1 MTTETLDR
9 RTIGEEVADR
19 LRRRILCGELR
30 PGEALPEA
38 AIAERYATSRP
49 SVRDALRRLAHE
61 GLVQHETHRGARV
74 TSLDADEL
82 RDISEDRLVVEPGA
96 ALRATFGDEQLRA
109 LQACVSRLEKAAE
122 AGNWE
127 AYVDADIEFHS
138 ALVSFGAGR
147 RLAEFH
153 ARTLRLLRLHLT
165 SADIDDETV
174 GPERPHVGEHRRIV
188 ELLAE
193 GDREAAIRLLTR
205 HLEDA
210 RNVLG

>member
-9 RTIGEEVADR
+9 RTIGEELADR
-19 LRRRILCGELR
+19 LRRRILCGDLR

-38 AIAERYATSRP
+38 AIAQRYATSRP

-74 TSLDADEL
+74 TSLDAEEL
-82 RDISEDRLVVEPGA
+82 RDISQDRLVVEPGA
-96 ALRATFGDEQLRA
+96 VRRASFVDEDLRALRACAR
-109 LQACVSRLEKAAE
+109 RLEHAAE

-127 AYVDADIEFHS
+127 AYVDADIDFHS
-138 ALVSFGAGR
+138 TLVGCGAGP

-165 SADIDDETV
+165 SADLDDETV
-174 GPERPHVGEHRRIV
+174 GPERLHVGEHRRIV

-210 RNVLG
+210 RKVLG